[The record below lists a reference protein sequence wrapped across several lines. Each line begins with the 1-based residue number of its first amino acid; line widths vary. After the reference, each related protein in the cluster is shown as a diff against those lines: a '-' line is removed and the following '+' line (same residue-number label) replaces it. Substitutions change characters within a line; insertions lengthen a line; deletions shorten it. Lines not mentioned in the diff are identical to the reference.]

1 MSLRSI
7 TLLAAMLGLCG
18 GELPDYRSDFER
30 KLTRWK
36 DADLHKEMDL
46 IDQKKS
52 KLSRAQRNEFC
63 WYYKRRFPGERNG

>member
-7 TLLAAMLGLCG
+7 MLLAALFGGLDG
-18 GELPDYRSDFER
+18 GLPDYKSDFER
-30 KLTRWK
+30 TLTRWS